1 MSEKKRIQAG
11 GGGTPW
17 QSKCGVRH
25 KLDTFKDVRDALTK
39 YCREDGLTKTLQ
51 ERRDEALARLKGGKG
66 E

>member
-17 QSKCGVRH
+17 QTKCGFRH

-39 YCREDGLTKTLQ
+39 YCREHGLTKTMK
-51 ERRDEALARLKGGKG
+51 ERRDEALAKLKGGKS